1 VNRYAR
7 HIHPYIEAEL
17 EAARCAEYVGK
28 TKEAFTHLERA
39 HVLSQGSTAEHVRV
53 HWQMLRSA
61 LRQRCLG
68 EAAGQVL
75 RLVGAATKTA
85 VGLVPAGN
93 TGGANVSAF
102 RSMPIAPDLQRLIDA
117 ARDA

>member
-28 TKEAFTHLERA
+28 NKEAVTHLERA
-39 HVLSQGSTAEHVRV
+39 HILSQGSTTEHVRV

-61 LRQRCLG
+61 LRQRCFW
-68 EAAGQVL
+68 EAAGQVF
-75 RLVGAATKTA
+75 RVVGAATKTA
-85 VGLVPAGN
+85 VGLVPADN
-93 TGGANVSAF
+93 TGGANVSPF
-102 RSMPIAPDLQRLIDA
+102 RSMPISPDLQRLIDA
-117 ARDA
+117 ARQA